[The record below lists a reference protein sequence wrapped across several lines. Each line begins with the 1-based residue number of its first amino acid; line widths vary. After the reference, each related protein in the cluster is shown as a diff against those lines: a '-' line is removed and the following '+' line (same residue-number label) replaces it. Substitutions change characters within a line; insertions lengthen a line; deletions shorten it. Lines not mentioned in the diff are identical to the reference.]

1 MLAGSACKQHITREP
16 AEKLLALVNEFAAS
30 FWATKG
36 VDTFTATCP
45 YPPEEQVV
53 YPKLG

>member
-1 MLAGSACKQHITREP
+1 MPPRHKQHVDR
-16 AEKLLALVNEFAAS
+16 ANGEKLLALVNEFAAS

-36 VDTFTATCP
+36 VDTYTATCP
-45 YPPEEQVV
+45 YPPEETVV